1 MISIGDVTVGKS
13 SEITISPATASLNN
27 FANNIKTFLNEPGL
41 GQWINDRIDNITHH
55 RITTELYGAYDN
67 TAVLENDSQT
77 NGIDLHDLSGNLYD
91 FKENP
96 NYKYYNPNYFQEIN
110 NNSTKDSNPT
120 FPNINFNSSEI
131 TYIGFN
137 GFSGGCT
144 K

>member
-55 RITTELYGAYDN
+55 RITTELYGVYDN

-77 NGIDLHDLSGNLYD
+77 NGIDLHDLSGNLQKYESSSIGYD
-91 FKENP
+91 YLHE
-96 NYKYYNPNYFQEIN
+96 N
-110 NNSTKDSNPT
+110 NNSSTTGSNIS
-120 FPNINFNSSEI
+120 FKNSIFDTSGN